1 MNKSFVRR
9 VLLVVASILNWRFS
23 VGYIRKLY
31 NLMLDE
37 KFIEYYDE
45 IYVDGSD
52 FTPLANLM
60 VSGVNGIM
68 IFLNA
73 VFAALIST
81 IFILMFAILLRV
93 TTIRK
98 EDIVAKSEVIFTR
111 RFIIVSSVLAL
122 IVGILSTNIK
132 LIDYIIGMS
141 WQQPLFMMLIYY
153 LPLRNRF
160 NLSRESMKDESISI

>member
-1 MNKSFVRR
+1 MNKGLVRR
-9 VLLVVASILNWRFS
+9 ALLVVVSILNWRFS
-23 VGYIRKLY
+23 VGYIREIY

-81 IFILMFAILLRV
+81 IFILVFAILLRV

-122 IVGILSTNIK
+122 IVGILCTNIK

-160 NLSRESMKDESISI
+160 KKGMEIADSEL

>member
-1 MNKSFVRR
+1 MNKGLVRR
-9 VLLVVASILNWRFS
+9 DLLVVVSILNWRFS
-23 VGYIRKLY
+23 VGYIREIY

-81 IFILMFAILLRV
+81 IFILVFAILLRV

-111 RFIIVSSVLAL
+111 RFIIVSSVLAF

-153 LPLRNRF
+153 LPLRNRY